1 MDEGLFIDK
10 SKPKGGKSKKRV
22 GGGKGMA
29 GGPTSTGLGVK
40 SGGVTKK
47 TGGAWAAA
55 NAASSGARGKAVTE
69 RKSSKDRKQK
79 KGESVPVCNGVA
91 GKPGKKKRPGPALR
105 RAMKEASAKEASA
118 KEASA
123 KEASGAGVDGEK
135 SESLQKHGKPGQTG
149 TDATR
154 QESSGAKAKSAKK
167 SVHGKKTLH
176 VMTDEEKAKARAASY
191 SGADRVIALLSRPT
205 LMNVP
210 L

>member
-105 RAMKEASAKEASA
+105 RAMKEASAKEAS
-118 KEASA
+118 
-123 KEASGAGVDGEK
+123 GAGVDGEK